1 MTLNIRFGL
10 LRRGFWSRCAIVSL
24 ALLAVSPP
32 ALAQTFDEAK
42 ALFDA
47 GDWRASAEAFEAAS
61 QTDAA
66 RRPEAAAFVLRAY
79 ANARDHAAVTTRF
92 DACLSASR
100 GTPFEPQCLLE
111 AARSTYQNAMDTT
124 GALAQLTQ
132 LLARFPNDPFATP
145 GALYHEG
152 IVQLDLQKLPVA
164 ACSTLERAVKEWPSS
179 PFADDAL
186 VTEARAGARIPDLA
200 VIDSAI
206 DRLTAM
212 DAAPVL
218 RQKAQFERADYFE
231 NARKDRPGA
240 LAEYARVLAGFP
252 DSTECAA
259 LAKLRMADLVPNGE
273 FRLGLR
279 HYAQVLA
286 SQPGLK
292 PALREWAQ
300 AQTGIYQYQLGEKE
314 LARATFEA
322 LLSSNPGARARSVAE
337 KYLTGMAQPDSEQNI
352 LILYD
357 RAVRRRQV
365 ARGEDES
372 YFDMQRVLAAG
383 KRGFFA
389 RYAADTSRDIED
401 RAQMLYR
408 ECFARYYCGYGGE
421 ALEMSERILR
431 DLNPQGVTR
440 YECLYMR
447 AFLMGRSGEWGR
459 SVAEWKALVDSN
471 PPFSFLPKCYLE
483 LAKSQHMAGDSLGA
497 VFTLQELIVRFP
509 ARLESETAAEHLV
522 VHFERDPALA
532 NALAE
537 QKPLIAARWT
547 KDRTLLVSGQP
558 DDGGDGVVPV
568 AETDRHS
575 TTGGAE

>member
-1 MTLNIRFGL
+1 MQPKVRIHA
-10 LRRGFWSRCAIVSL
+10 LRRHAVSL
-24 ALLAVSPP
+24 CLALAMLLFAHP
-32 ALAQTFDEAK
+32 LGAQTFDEAK
-42 ALFDA
+42 TLFDA
-47 GDWRASAEAFEAAS
+47 RDWRASAQAFEAAG

-66 RRPEAAAFVLRAY
+66 HRPEAAAFILRAY
-79 ANARDHAAVTTRF
+79 ANAGDHAAVTGHL
-92 DACLSASR
+92 DACLSAARS
-100 GTPFEPQCLLE
+100 TPFESQCLLE
-111 AARSTYQNAMDTT
+111 AARSTYQNAKDTT
-124 GALAQLTQ
+124 GALEQLSA
-132 LLARFPNDPFATP
+132 LLAKFPADPFATP

-152 IVQLDLQKLPVA
+152 TVQLDLQKLPVA

-179 PFADDAL
+179 PFTDDAL
-186 VTEARAGARIPDLA
+186 LAEARAGARIPDLA

-206 DRLTAM
+206 DRLGAM
-212 DAAPVL
+212 NAAPVL

-240 LAEYARVLAGFP
+240 LAEYAKVLAGFP
-252 DSTECAA
+252 DTTECAA
-259 LAKLRMADLVPNGE
+259 LARLRIADLVPNGE

-286 SQPGLK
+286 THPGLK

-300 AQTGIYQYQLGEKE
+300 AQAGIYQYQLGNKDA
-314 LARATFEA
+314 ARATFEA
-322 LLSSNPGARARSVAE
+322 LLSSNPGARARATAE

-408 ECFARYYCGYGGE
+408 ECFAKYYCGYGGE
-421 ALEMSERILR
+421 AREMAESILR

-440 YECLYMR
+440 YECLYLR
-447 AFLMGRSGEWGR
+447 AFLMGRTGEWGR
-459 SVAEWKALVDSN
+459 SVAEWKALVDAS
-471 PPFSFLPKCYLE
+471 PPASILPKCYLE
-483 LAKSQHMAGDSLGA
+483 LAKAQHMAGDSLGA

-509 ARLESETAAEHLV
+509 ARLESETAAQHLV
-522 VHFERDPALA
+522 VFFERDPSLVDALA
-532 NALAE
+532 G
-537 QKPLIAARWT
+537 QKPLIAARWR
-547 KDRTLLVSGQP
+547 KDTTLLASGLP
-558 DDGGDGVVPV
+558 DDAGGGIVPD
-568 AETDRHS
+568 AATDRHS